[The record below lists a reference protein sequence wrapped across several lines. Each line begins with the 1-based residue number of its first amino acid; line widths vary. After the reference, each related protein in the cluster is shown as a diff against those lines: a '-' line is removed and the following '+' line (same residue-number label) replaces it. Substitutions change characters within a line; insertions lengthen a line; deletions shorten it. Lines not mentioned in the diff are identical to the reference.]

1 MKKDASKRWY
11 IIIHTTTNLDPSCPE
26 NVTKEK
32 TAQKLVM
39 QQTGYGGMVLGMI
52 PNDIIGTKPS
62 YRDSLIQLILLPE
75 TGKECHHG

>member
-26 NVTKEK
+26 NVTTEK

-39 QQTGYGGMVLGMI
+39 QQERVWGV
-52 PNDIIGTKPS
+52 
-62 YRDSLIQLILLPE
+62 
-75 TGKECHHG
+75 